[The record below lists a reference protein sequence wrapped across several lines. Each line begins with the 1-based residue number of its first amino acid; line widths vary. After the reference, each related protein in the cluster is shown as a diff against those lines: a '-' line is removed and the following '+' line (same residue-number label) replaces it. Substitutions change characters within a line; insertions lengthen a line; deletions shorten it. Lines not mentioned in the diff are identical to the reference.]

1 MSDLDVI
8 YQYDGTFAGF
18 LCCIYDSYAY
28 KESPV
33 GFSSDEGFLSLYEV
47 RTVPTSAAHSKRV
60 YQGIFSRSAQ
70 AAKVLRRAFLTCME
84 DKEMHL
90 YAFACKVLRE
100 GGGFMG
106 DLSDPVYYPLH
117 KALRHMSG
125 ELEKLRGFV
134 RFSDYHGVLGAA
146 IEPKNRVLPLL
157 RHHFCERY
165 ANETFFIFDRTNR
178 EVLFHAQGRARIVP
192 MEHLEL
198 AAPDETELQ
207 YRQLWKTFFE
217 TVAIK
222 ERRNP
227 RCQNSFLPKR
237 YRGVMTEFLPLDG
250 DGAPCPLDRSSR
262 GCGPE
267 RDLPVNRSAAP
278 AASVSCGAPCGIP
291 APAKR
296 AGAGRSA
303 PASSP

>member
-1 MSDLDVI
+1 MSGEGAVNVQVQKARRLHDADVV
-8 YQYDGTFAGF
+8 YLYDSSFEGF
-18 LCCIYDSYAY
+18 LCCVFDSYFH
-28 KESPV
+28 KEFPIA
-33 GFSSDEGFLSLYEV
+33 FCSDEECVSLYPV
-47 RTVPTSAAHSKRV
+47 RVVITRQDHSQRV
-60 YQGIFSRSAQ
+60 YASLERLSKTALR
-70 AAKVLRRAFLTCME
+70 VLRRAWLTCME
-84 DKEMHL
+84 DKELHL
-90 YAFACKVLRE
+90 YTFACKVLRE

-134 RFSDYHGVLGAA
+134 RFSDYHGVLGAV

-178 EVLFHAQGRARIVP
+178 EVLFHAQGRACIVP

-198 AAPDETELQ
+198 AAPDETEIQ
-207 YRQLWKTFFE
+207 YRRLWKTFFE

-227 RCQNSFLPKR
+227 RCQNTFLPKR
-237 YRGVMTEFLPLDG
+237 YRGVMTEFLPLD
-250 DGAPCPLDRSSR
+250 DGGAMPSR
-262 GCGPE
+262 PE
-267 RDLPVNRSAAP
+267 QPRLRP
-278 AASVSCGAPCGIP
+278 
-291 APAKR
+291 
-296 AGAGRSA
+296 
-303 PASSP
+303 